1 MLTTSFTTKSGKN
14 ATIRPVT
21 IDDVPAETDFIN
33 SASREDTYITF
44 SGEQLTE
51 IEERAYIQDCLNR
64 MDKRDLIKLVCIV
77 DGVLAADCT
86 VGRDINTRKRGY
98 HRGTF
103 GLVVRK
109 EYRGNGIG
117 ETLMKTAMST
127 AWQRMKGLQIV
138 TLHVL
143 GNNLVAQK
151 LYEKQGFVE
160 CGRVKNGYWYRDAY
174 VDDIMMQIHKPPL
187 TSMSTL

>member
-1 MLTTSFTTKSGKN
+1 MFPVSFTTKSGKI

-33 SASREDTYITF
+33 TASREDTFITF

-51 IEERAYIQDCLNR
+51 IEERAYIQDCLHR
-64 MDKRDLIKLVCIV
+64 MSKGDLIKLVCII

-86 VGRDINTRKRGY
+86 VGRDINTRRRGY

-109 EYRGNGIG
+109 EYRGDGIG
-117 ETLMKTAMST
+117 EVLMKITMET
-127 AWQRMKGLQIV
+127 AWQKLNGLQIV

-143 GNNLVAQK
+143 GNNTIAQK
-151 LYEKQGFVE
+151 LYEKYGFTE
-160 CGRVKNGYWYRDAY
+160 CGRVKNGYWYHEGY
-174 VDDIMMQIHKPPL
+174 VDDITMLIQRP
-187 TSMSTL
+187 